1 MKSLHWAA
9 VGMIV
14 TAALAGCKGFWDL
27 PASSGGTTTTS
38 TDLSSGHFYILDS
51 STNEIVSYYIN
62 AGTLTLAG
70 TVAVPTGSI
79 AITVAPN
86 DQLLYVSTLEGIYL
100 YTISNGLLTEGNSSQ
115 PITNDP
121 AVAMQVDATNS
132 WLVETSGTGTLSA
145 IPIITTGS
153 TIGQLNSSRG
163 NCPGQS
169 TVSVVCTVPLTGST
183 VHQLAISPNN
193 QYIFVACATNGTE
206 AFGFDDASNG
216 NPFGSASYGTITPIT
231 NNGTGAALSVAVDP
245 TNRVLYVGEAA
256 AVNSS
261 GGLRV
266 FTIGTS
272 GALAEISGSPYSSGG
287 VGPHAI
293 LPIADGDD
301 VYVANWTGSTSAG
314 NITGFSISNAN
325 STFSLTALS
334 NPVKTGAEPNALVQ
348 DSDGNFVLAVNAGGG
363 PNFDAYFFDTT
374 TEGQLDLTI
383 TSTAYAGTAL
393 AANH

>member
-1 MKSLHWAA
+1 MKNVRWAA
-9 VGMIV
+9 LALVV
-14 TAALAGCKGFWDL
+14 AALLAGCKGFWDL
-27 PASSGGTTTTS
+27 PAGSGSTTTTS
-38 TDLSSGHFYILDS
+38 TNLSSGHFYILDS
-51 STNEIVSYYIN
+51 TTNQIISYSIN
-62 AGTLTLAG
+62 AGALTSAG
-70 TVAVPTGSI
+70 TVAVPTGAI

-100 YTISNGLLTEGNSSQ
+100 YTISNGILTEGNSSQ
-115 PITNDP
+115 PLTNDP
-121 AVAMQVDATNS
+121 AVAMQVDATSS
-132 WLVETSGTGTLSA
+132 WLVETSGTGTLNA

-153 TIGQLNSSRG
+153 TIGQLDTSRG

-183 VHQLAISPNN
+183 VHQLAIAPNN

-206 AFGFDDASNG
+206 AFAFDDASTG
-216 NPFGSASYGTITPIT
+216 SPFGSASYGTITPVT
-231 NNGTGAALSVAVDP
+231 NGTGAALSVAVDP
-245 TNRVLYVGEAA
+245 TNRVLYVGEAD
-256 AVNSS
+256 AVNSN

-272 GALAEISGSPYSSGG
+272 GALAEVSGSPYSSGG
-287 VGPHAI
+287 AGPHAI

-314 NITGFSISNAN
+314 NITGFSISDAN

-334 NPVKTGAEPNALVQ
+334 NPASTGAEPSALVQ
-348 DSDGNFVLAVNAGGG
+348 DSDGNFVLAVNAGGS
-363 PNFDAYFFDTT
+363 PNFDAYYFDTT
-374 TEGQLDLTI
+374 TAGQLDLTI
-383 TSTAYAGTAL
+383 TSTAYAGIAL